1 MTLEVSV
8 DGLKVMLR
16 KKKVRKSTNT
26 NVSLQGSLRMY
37 ICMYVSIYIYTS
49 RS

>member
-26 NVSLQGSLRMY
+26 NVSLQGNLCVCEC
-37 ICMYVSIYIYTS
+37 IHHVLK
-49 RS
+49 